1 MLPYD
6 QEGKFDIVVEMSPT
20 IRAKAFVIH
29 TASLTN
35 FDEFAILVYCE
46 VTNHASNY
54 DRIYLVFVRFFEKSL
69 KEGTRSGEGEGSQ
82 YLFEGDST
90 EIL

>member
-1 MLPYD
+1 MLRHD
-6 QEGKFDIVVEMSPT
+6 QERKSDIVVEMSPT
-20 IRAKAFVIH
+20 IRVKAFVIH

-35 FDEFAILVYCE
+35 FDEFAILVYYE

-54 DRIYLVFVRFFEKSL
+54 DSIYLVFVRFFDKSL
-69 KEGTRSGEGEGSQ
+69 KEGTRSGGGEGSQ
-82 YLFEGDST
+82 CLFEGYST